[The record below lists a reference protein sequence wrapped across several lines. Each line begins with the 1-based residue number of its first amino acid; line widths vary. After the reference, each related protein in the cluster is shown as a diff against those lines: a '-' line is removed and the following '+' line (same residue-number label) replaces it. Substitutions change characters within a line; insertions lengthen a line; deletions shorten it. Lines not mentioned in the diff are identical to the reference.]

1 MGLFLQPHFSL
12 FLPHVVG
19 SVDDLCVYRRDYL
32 IQLLR
37 NGLAGVQHYQQSRY
51 AVVPVDRYARLVR
64 NVDYPLS
71 QFAKSGSHHHRRRN
85 DRGSGSAPGRS
96 RRQVFRSRLAR
107 FKQAEN
113 VGRVPLYFQRRAC
126 EAQRVYRHHQSR
138 RGNCQI

>member
-12 FLPHVVG
+12 FLSHVVG

-51 AVVPVDRYARLVR
+51 AVVPVDWYARLVR

-71 QFAKSGSHHHRRRN
+71 QLAKS
-85 DRGSGSAPGRS
+85 
-96 RRQVFRSRLAR
+96 
-107 FKQAEN
+107 
-113 VGRVPLYFQRRAC
+113 
-126 EAQRVYRHHQSR
+126 
-138 RGNCQI
+138 